1 MAQAKIIPI
10 TAARRP
16 ATASNVIDFQAAR
29 RAALLRRLWAD
40 HNPDGSAR

>member
-10 TAARRP
+10 TTAPRP
-16 ATASNVIDFQAAR
+16 ATATNVIDFQAAR

-40 HNPDGSAR
+40 HNHDGSAR